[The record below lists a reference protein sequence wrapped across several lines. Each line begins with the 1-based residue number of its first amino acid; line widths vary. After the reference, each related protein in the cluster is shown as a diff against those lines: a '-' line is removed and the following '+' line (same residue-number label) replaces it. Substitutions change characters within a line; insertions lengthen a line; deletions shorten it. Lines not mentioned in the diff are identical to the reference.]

1 MSVPSGSDGILS
13 ARQALTFD
21 DVLLVPRRAS
31 VLPSDVDLGTKL
43 TRDVRLN
50 IPLVS
55 APMDTVTESQLA
67 IALAQEGGIGIIHKN
82 LSIEDQCREVR
93 KVKRSESGVILDPVT
108 LDPEDS
114 VSRAA
119 EVMRLHNISGVPIV
133 DQDHRVVGIITR
145 RDLKFLESPE
155 RRLREVMTRDHL
167 ITAAPDTTLDDAER
181 ILKAAKVEKLLLVD
195 KAGKLAGLI
204 TMRDID
210 ARASIPTVARTN
222 AGVCGWGRRWAS
234 TTQSG

>member
-21 DVLLVPRRAS
+21 DVLLAPRRAG
-31 VLPSDVDLGTKL
+31 VLPSEVDVGTKL

-55 APMDTVTESQLA
+55 APMDTVTESRLA
-67 IALAQEGGIGIIHKN
+67 IALAQEGGIGVIHKN

-108 LDPEDS
+108 LDPDDP

-133 DQDHRVVGIITR
+133 DQNHKVVGIIT
-145 RDLKFLESPE
+145 
-155 RRLREVMTRDHL
+155 
-167 ITAAPDTTLDDAER
+167 
-181 ILKAAKVEKLLLVD
+181 
-195 KAGKLAGLI
+195 
-204 TMRDID
+204 
-210 ARASIPTVARTN
+210 
-222 AGVCGWGRRWAS
+222 AGVAQRLIQ
-234 TTQSG
+234 TTE